1 MTFQKNKQFGV
12 GLIEVLITTV
22 VIALGL
28 LAVASMQG
36 TFISSSG
43 DSKTRAE
50 ALIIAERQMENL
62 RNMMQSGDFTT
73 LPTPTSPVVGVNTS
87 FTVGQAVSPLTSPN
101 RKQITVTVNWGGGG
115 DDKEIILTS
124 ELVFSDPKASVS
136 LSELGDSG
144 SGGVGQAP
152 SPNQNASESV
162 EQQIDIF
169 DSNSNLLSGV
179 SLVTGETNLYTN
191 GDGNMYRDDGNN
203 ITGTLVVYCT
213 GLSDFGSEVDLITPL
228 NYDATTGALN
238 TSNLIKLK
246 AKRLNLDGIAGN
258 ESIEL
263 YTVNYIGTTAD
274 GSCTLQ
280 HRYFGGVIIPI
291 KGTVHTLF
299 DLDDIKIDF
308 NKEDMFCVFN
318 PQPNGVV
325 INEAPYACYV
335 GGNCVSGPDGTDTD
349 FTTCPSTAVADAK
362 VGFGGFRGNV
372 GLLNVD
378 DAGGGKESICFG
390 EEIAGTNTIFSTAR
404 KYKTLNSGV
413 EQGINQ
419 SFTCQD
425 FFIVGHQA
433 NVSSLAAECAA
444 ETGSLNLPPKEVVRS
459 LTNVSNTVAT
469 TNTSYCL
476 SLTPRSY
483 TLTGTISNVTGT
495 IITVTANGISCTLSG
510 NDYTCQGASSGTSL
524 QVNASTATQTGSCII
539 SGLLTSPATGSCN
552 IALTTPPTYNIS
564 GVITGLN
571 GGATVTVTDSII
583 NTPITCTSDTIS
595 YSCSISTNE
604 TSIRIY
610 AVKNSQSNATCSIIS
625 LSGNAGETI
634 TLPASSCTLDFQ

>member
-1 MTFQKNKQFGV
+1 MAFQRNKQFGV

-43 DSKTRAE
+43 ESKTRAE
-50 ALIIAERQMENL
+50 ALIIAERQMESL

-87 FTVGQAVSPLTSPN
+87 FTVGQTVGTLTSPD
-101 RKQITVTVNWGGGG
+101 RKQITVTVSWDGGGA
-115 DDKEIILTS
+115 DKEIILSS

-136 LSELGDSG
+136 LSEYGDSG
-144 SGGVGQAP
+144 SGGFGQSP

-169 DSNSNLLSGV
+169 DSDSNLLSGV
-179 SLVTGETNLYTN
+179 SLVDGETNLYTN

-203 ITGTLVVYCT
+203 KTGTLVVYCS
-213 GLSDFGSEVDLITPL
+213 GLNDFEVDLITPL
-228 NYDATTGALN
+228 NYDETTGELN
-238 TSNLIKLK
+238 TSNLINLK

-263 YTVNYIGTTAD
+263 YTVNFIGSTAD

-325 INEAPYACYV
+325 ISEAPYACYV
-335 GGNCVSGPDGTDTD
+335 GGNCASGPDGTDTD

-372 GLLNVD
+372 GILNVD
-378 DAGGGKESICFG
+378 DDGGGKESVCFG
-390 EEIAGTNTIFSTAR
+390 EELAGTNTIFSTAR

-425 FFIVGHQA
+425 FFIVGRQA
-433 NVSSLAAECAA
+433 NVSRLAAECAA
-444 ETGSLNLPPKEVVRS
+444 EAGTLNLPPKEVVRS

-469 TNTSYCL
+469 ANTSYCTP
-476 SLTPRSY
+476 LTPRAY
-483 TLTGTISNVTGT
+483 TLTGTVSNVTGT
-495 IITVTANGISCTLSG
+495 LTVTANEISCTLSG
-510 NDYTCQGASSGTSL
+510 NDYTCRGTTSGTSL
-524 QVNASTATQTGSCII
+524 QVNANTATQTGSC
-539 SGLLTSPATGSCN
+539 TATGLTTDPASGGCN
-552 IALTTPPTYNIS
+552 IALTIPPVYNLTGVVS
-564 GVITGLN
+564 GVATNKSL
-571 GGATVTVTDSII
+571 TVTV
-583 NTPITCTSDTIS
+583 SDGLIS
-595 YSCSISTNE
+595 NSCNPTQGVETATYNCSISTNE
-604 TSIRIY
+604 TSIRLD
-610 AVKNSQSNATCSIIS
+610 AVNFKSTEACTI
-625 LSGNAGETI
+625 LGLTGTAGQTI
-634 TLPASSCTLDFQ
+634 TLPSSSCNFAF